1 MAPTAVDLF
10 CGAGGLGLGL
20 HRAGFEIAAAVDDFA
35 TACRIYD
42 DNVPGADV
50 RVGDVRDLEARDLP
64 EADLVVAGPPRE
76 PFRGRNADRREDPR
90 ERLHEDP
97 QGSLT
102 IQAVLLLRRLAPEI
116 VLLDLAPELAE
127 PPLRG
132 EVADL
137 LDRAGYGD
145 AGFHRLRADAQGVP
159 NREERLLVSNADL
172 DLPPAEGE
180 APVLWEAIGDIEP
193 LGADVENHQDHP
205 MDPGRRER
213 IFDLEVGESLY
224 EWEGGDGETYN
235 SWTRLPPWEVA
246 PEVSANTRYVH
257 PTQPRLLTVREHA
270 RLKGFPDGFVF
281 ADEPKHQYKVCGE
294 ACPPALAEAAAR
306 RVRDALEA

>member
-35 TACRIYD
+35 TACRTYER
-42 DNVPGADV
+42 NVPDASV
-50 RVGDVRDLEARDLP
+50 RVGDVRDLEGRDLP
-64 EADLVVAGPPRE
+64 EADVVVAGPPRE
-76 PFRGRNADRREDPR
+76 PFRGRNADRREDPQ

-97 QGSLT
+97 GGSLT
-102 IQAVLLLRRLAPEI
+102 IQAILLLRRLDPEAF
-116 VLLDLAPELAE
+116 LLDLAPELAE

-145 AGFHRLRADAQGVP
+145 ADFHALRADAFGTP
-159 NREERLLVSNADL
+159 NRETRLVVTNANL
-172 DLPPAEGE
+172 DPPAGDRE
-180 APVLWEAIGDIEP
+180 APVLWEVLEDVER
-193 LGADVENHQDHP
+193 LGADVANHQDYP
-205 MDPGRRER
+205 LSPERRKR
-213 IFDLEVGESLY
+213 IFRLEAGESLY
-224 EWEGGDGETYN
+224 EWEGGDGETFA

-281 ADEPKHQYKVCGE
+281 VDEPKHQYKVCGE
-294 ACPPALAEAAAR
+294 ACPPPLAEAVAR
-306 RVRDALEA
+306 QVRDDLDT